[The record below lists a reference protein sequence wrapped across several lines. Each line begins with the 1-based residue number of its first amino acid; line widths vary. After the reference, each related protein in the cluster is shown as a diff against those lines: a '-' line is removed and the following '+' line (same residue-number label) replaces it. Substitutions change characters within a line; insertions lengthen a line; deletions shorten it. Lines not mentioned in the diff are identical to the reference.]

1 MNEIKIFVTHSPNA
15 NSIRPQI
22 PFFDHITAGSVFQQG
37 PLPKGMLRDNSGT
50 HISEKNKSC
59 CELTTQYWAW
69 KNVTAD
75 HYGFCHYR
83 RYFSFSPELLPE
95 AGCGSI
101 VLPYLDKK
109 ARKMLCLEEK
119 DIRAHVEQYDFLI
132 AKAVPTEALYAKNV
146 YEHYRQAPGL
156 HVEDLDLFCQ
166 ILYEKYPHMQ
176 KAAKA
181 YLNGAR
187 FYPCNMFIMN
197 RELFHW
203 YASMLFDLLDAYE
216 QQAAVFADKYEW
228 QRFARD
234 KHTKGSCDTTDGPD
248 TKRYSRE
255 GLRTP
260 GHLGERFLGIFYE
273 YIRQLGTWKVKELQM
288 ALIEHTQRPA
298 ARRPDHQEIPI
309 VSAAN
314 ASFVPALFVCLRS
327 LADCTDPRRR
337 YHIYIFHTDI
347 RIEDQLIF
355 QTELENEQIR
365 VDFIDVGMRIAG
377 YRLKAKGKITAETY
391 YRFLIL
397 DVLKDCP
404 KAVWLDCDL
413 IIRRDV
419 AQLYDLD
426 LDGYWLAAAVDPDF
440 AGQCNGANPDT
451 ARYCQQTL
459 QLKDPFQYVQ
469 AGVLVFH
476 ICEMQK
482 KVRAKQLFAMAQQG
496 NYRYSD
502 QDLLNIVCEGKI
514 RRLPM
519 AWNMMTDR
527 KNMRYTVIRSAPADL
542 LEDYEQARKQPY
554 IIHYAGSPKPWEA
567 PDMDFAREFWE
578 TARNTP
584 YYETLLAGITRQAGK
599 LPFAEKFAEQ
609 AVGAAVKA
617 VKKMLPQ
624 HSRIRW
630 AAGKLY
636 WKLK

>member
-1 MNEIKIFVTHSPNA
+1 MNEIKIFVTHTPNT
-15 NSIRPQI
+15 NNICPKI
-22 PFFDHITAGSVFQQG
+22 PLCYHVTAGSVFQQG
-37 PLPKGMLRDNSGT
+37 PLPKGMLRDDTGE
-50 HISEKNKSC
+50 HISDRNRRY

-75 HYGFCHYR
+75 IYGFCHYR
-83 RYFSFSPELLPE
+83 RYFSFAPGLLPQ

-101 VLPYLDKK
+101 VLPYLDQK
-109 ARKMLCLEEK
+109 ARKALCLREA
-119 DIRAHVEQYDFLI
+119 DIRACVEPYDFLI
-132 AKAVPTEALYAKNV
+132 AKAVPVQALYAKSV

-156 HVEDLDLFCQ
+156 HVEDLELFCR

-176 KAAKA
+176 KAAEA
-181 YLNGAR
+181 YLKGNI
-187 FYPCNMFIMN
+187 FYPCNMFLMK
-197 RELFHW
+197 RELFDW
-203 YASMLFDLLDAYE
+203 YAGMLFDILDTYE
-216 QQAAVFADKYEW
+216 RQSAASVGYPPDFTQGEHMD
-228 QRFARD
+228 
-234 KHTKGSCDTTDGPD
+234 GICDTTDDSGPV

-273 YIRQLGTWKVKELQM
+273 YVRQLGTWRLGELQM
-288 ALIEHTQRPA
+288 ALIEHTQKPV
-298 ARRPDHQEIPI
+298 ARRPDVQEIPV
-309 VSAAN
+309 VSAAD
-314 ASFVPALFVCLRS
+314 ASYVPALFTCLRS
-327 LADCTDPRRR
+327 LADCADPGRR
-337 YHIYIFHTDI
+337 YHIYVFYTDI
-347 RIEDQLIF
+347 RREDQLLF
-355 QTELENEQIR
+355 QKELENEQIR
-365 VDFIDVGMRIAG
+365 VDFIDVGMRMAG
-377 YRLKAKGKITAETY
+377 YRLKAKGKITVETY

-413 IIRRDV
+413 IVRKDV

-426 LDGYWLAAAVDPDF
+426 LEGYWLAAAADPDF

-451 ARYCQQTL
+451 ARYCREVL

-476 ICEMQK
+476 ICEMRK
-482 KVRAKQLFAMAQQG
+482 EVRAKQLFAMARQG

-502 QDLLNIVCEGKI
+502 QDILNIVCEGRI

-527 KNMRYTVIRSAPADL
+527 KNKRYAVIRSAPADL
-542 LEDYEQARKQPY
+542 LDDYEQARKQPY
-554 IIHYAGSPKPWEA
+554 IIHYAGSPKPWEV
-567 PDMDFAREFWE
+567 PDGDFAREFWE

-584 YYETLLAGITRQAGK
+584 YYETLLAGITGQEGQV
-599 LPFAEKFAEQ
+599 PFAEK
-609 AVGAAVKA
+609 AVGIAVKA
-617 VKKMLPQ
+617 AKKMLPQ